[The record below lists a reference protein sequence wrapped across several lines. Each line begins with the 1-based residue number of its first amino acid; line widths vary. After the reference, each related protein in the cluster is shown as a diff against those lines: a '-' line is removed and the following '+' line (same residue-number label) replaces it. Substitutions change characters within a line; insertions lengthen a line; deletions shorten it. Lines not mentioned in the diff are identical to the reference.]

1 VAIVSRYVVIAGEP
15 KERSRAV
22 EFARLPDGRWSSD
35 ALFAVRYGSGETVY
49 RRALVIDELSI
60 GPIVATDAS
69 FPSFREASPEL
80 LGWAL
85 RIGSG
90 LPGIATSSAPENN
103 DRDAVRLARLLEA
116 HAERPLD
123 LPPPYDYD
131 DGSPV
136 RFVRVGDRCLF
147 CGADTARTPETTAR
161 REKGEITSTL
171 SHWYPPEERDRLT
184 NLIGWT
190 CAPCGLGDPCAC
202 PVCPD
207 CELTVSEPGLA
218 RCSECLIACPPH
230 FASAALG
237 GLPAA
242 YRPIEGIHAHGL
254 LERRLGDDR
263 LLAIDAPHLAD
274 RLLGAEMRIESEAYL
289 RETGGTSEAL
299 LVLWRRG
306 PGAHGVRGL
315 LVDSADKEAIA
326 YAEARAVERS
336 DVL

>member
-1 VAIVSRYVVIAGEP
+1 MAIVSRHVVIAGEP
-15 KERSRAV
+15 KERARSI

-49 RRALVIDELSI
+49 RRALVIDEPPI
-60 GPIVATDAS
+60 GPIVASDAS
-69 FPSFREASPEL
+69 FPPFREASPEL

-85 RIGSG
+85 RIGSK
-90 LPGIATSSAPENN
+90 LPGIATSSAPENS

-116 HAERPLD
+116 HVEPPRD
-123 LPPPYDYD
+123 LPPPYYYD
-131 DGSPV
+131 DGNPV
-136 RFVRVGDRCLF
+136 RFIRVGDRCLF
-147 CGADTARTPETTAR
+147 CGADTARTPETIGR
-161 REKGEITSTL
+161 RQKGEITSTL
-171 SHWYPPEERDRLT
+171 SRWYPLEERDQLT
-184 NLIGWT
+184 NLIGWICT
-190 CAPCGLGDPCAC
+190 PCGLGDPCAC

-237 GLPAA
+237 GLPVA

-254 LERRLGDDR
+254 LERRLGVDR

-274 RLLGAEMRIESEAYL
+274 RLLGAELRIESEAYL
-289 RETGGTSEAL
+289 READRTSEAL

-306 PGAHGVRGL
+306 PGAHEVRGL
-315 LVDSADKEAIA
+315 LVDSADEEAIA
-326 YAEARAVERS
+326 YAEARAAERS